1 MREAFEKGSMPHR
14 SSLHRNEDE
23 YFARREAD
31 LIRQQREAARNE
43 RLAAERHSH
52 FMKCPACGYDL
63 TRGEWE
69 HLILDQCPHCH
80 GVWIDAAQ
88 AHRLI
93 EHHANAVG
101 WILQSVMRG
110 VAGLRTGT
118 T

>member
-1 MREAFEKGSMPHR
+1 MSHR

-31 LIRQQREAARNE
+31 LIRQQRESARNE
-43 RLAAERHSH
+43 RLAAERRSH

-63 TRGEWE
+63 IRGEWE
-69 HLILDQCPHCH
+69 EHLVLDQCPHCH

-88 AHRLI
+88 AHRLM
-93 EHHANAVG
+93 EHHGNAVG

-110 VAGLRTGT
+110 VAGLKTGT
-118 T
+118 S